1 MLDYFV
7 KYGELERDGKNR
19 PKEITLFTVKARH
32 DPSQAD
38 VAEEDLPTIAEIRL
52 TSDLYRSTFGDERLF
67 FQHET
72 INRDLSKLHKQGDE
86 GIARAKEWKDMIERH
101 KRQTED
107 DTWNR
112 PVRDLAD
119 DDANGAMD
127 KIEAGMLG
135 EHLCPFAWFLNLV
148 N

>member
-1 MLDYFV
+1 
-7 KYGELERDGKNR
+7 
-19 PKEITLFTVKARH
+19 
-32 DPSQAD
+32 
-38 VAEEDLPTIAEIRL
+38 
-52 TSDLYRSTFGDERLF
+52 
-67 FQHET
+67 
-72 INRDLSKLHKQGDE
+72 
-86 GIARAKEWKDMIERH
+86 MIERH